1 MIFYTNTLKNAT
13 NRSKNPCDGGGGEGI
28 GVKIRGPSCCSSGNA
43 WVCSRRTVDGMM
55 TMIDAHTHAPTLFS
69 SRSRSCSRT
78 RSRSR
83 SLPLCFTFW
92 RRMRGSVNCNQR
104 CIRQRTDLVRR
115 VAACCWATAAQE
127 VHEVIAEREQPEQ
140 VTRVLGN
147 WIRLVAAVC
156 SLKCA
161 VFLSLSL
168 PVPLRCSRSAVAE
181 RALGLVAISRAGLK
195 LRFHAHS
202 LCLL

>member
-1 MIFYTNTLKNAT
+1 
-13 NRSKNPCDGGGGEGI
+13 
-28 GVKIRGPSCCSSGNA
+28 
-43 WVCSRRTVDGMM
+43 
-55 TMIDAHTHAPTLFS
+55 MIDAHTHAPTLFS

-78 RSRSR
+78 RSR

-147 WIRLVAAVC
+147 
-156 SLKCA
+156 
-161 VFLSLSL
+161 
-168 PVPLRCSRSAVAE
+168 
-181 RALGLVAISRAGLK
+181 
-195 LRFHAHS
+195 
-202 LCLL
+202 